1 MSAVSFGLSRN
12 GPHRPATPDDGK
24 AMAELVNMAGDGLPL
39 YLWTRM
45 AEGSQSP
52 WDVGRQRAQ
61 RETGAFS
68 YRNAVVRD
76 DGERVA
82 AVLIGYPLPD
92 EPGEVDD
99 DMPAM
104 FVPLQE
110 LENLAAGTWYVN
122 VLAVYPEYRGRG
134 FGTDLLEI
142 AERLSADT
150 GRRGLSLVVSDANAG
165 ALRLYERF
173 GFVERARRPIV
184 KESWSHAGESWV
196 LMTTH
201 A

>member
-1 MSAVSFGLSRN
+1 MNAESIALPEN

-39 YLWTRM
+39 YLWTRI
-45 AEGSQSP
+45 AEAAQSP

-76 DGERVA
+76 HGERVA
-82 AVLIGYPLPD
+82 AALIGYPLPD
-92 EPGEVDD
+92 EPDEMDD
-99 DMPAM
+99 DTPAM

-110 LENLAAGTWYVN
+110 LENLAAGTWYIN
-122 VLAVYPEYRGRG
+122 VLAVYPEYRGHG

-142 AERLSADT
+142 AERLSAGT
-150 GRRGLSLVVSDANAG
+150 GRSGLSLVVSDANTG
-165 ALRLYERF
+165 ARRLYGRS
-173 GFVERARRPIV
+173 GFVERARRPMV
-184 KESWSHAGESWV
+184 KESWSHAGERWV

-201 A
+201 T